1 MDKPPPP
8 PASRVERLLE
18 AGLFASRWVLAPI
31 YLGLA
36 ASLLVLLTGFV
47 MKAVKL
53 CAGLMEASTDEII
66 VNVLSLID
74 LSLMANLVLI
84 VVWAG
89 YENFVSRL
97 HAEGHP
103 DRPDWISHIGY
114 GDLKIKLMTS
124 IVAISAIHV
133 LEDFMH
139 IETNTDRQL
148 AWGVGIH
155 LTFIVSAVLLTVMD
169 RLSTPHD

>member
-1 MDKPPPP
+1 MEQTRS
-8 PASRVERLLE
+8 SRVERWLE
-18 AGLFASRWVLAPI
+18 GVLFASRWMLAPL

-36 ASLLVLLTGFV
+36 ATLAILVVSFA
-47 MKAVKL
+47 MKAWALVT
-53 CAGLMEASTDEII
+53 GLPEASSDEVI
-66 VNVLSLID
+66 VGLLSLID

-97 HAEGHP
+97 DTPGHP

-114 GDLKIKLMTS
+114 GDLKLKLMTS

-139 IETNTDRQL
+139 ISSTTDRQL
-148 AWGVGIH
+148 MWSVGIH
-155 LTFIVSAVLLTVMD
+155 LTFVASGLLLALMD
-169 RLSTPHD
+169 RLTEKHRS